1 MTSRLKKVNCT
12 RIYLSQG
19 SYRSWKTWKVVEFYF
34 DIFQDWKVLEKDF
47 RSSGKSWK
55 SAYLKWL
62 SFHNLCYKKSIWIMR
77 RFDFEILG
85 NLEAKKNQSESWK
98 SPWNLFLKKG
108 TNPVV
113 TLHHHDFLNPSR
125 YCTMAERQDN
135 SQPDLGKHK
144 VLLHIKCE
152 LFK

>member
-1 MTSRLKKVNCT
+1 MTSRLKQVNCT
-12 RIYLSQG
+12 RKLY
-19 SYRSWKTWKVVEFYF
+19 T
-34 DIFQDWKVLEKDF
+34 
-47 RSSGKSWK
+47 GKSWK
-55 SAYLKWL
+55 KTSGPQE
-62 SFHNLCYKKSIWIMR
+62 SP
-77 RFDFEILG
+77 G
-85 NLEAKKNQSESWK
+85 NLLISSDKVFIIYVIRNLYGSWKDLILKYWEIWRPKKINLIESWK

-125 YCTMAERQDN
+125 YCTMAERQVN

-152 LFK
+152 LFIK

>member
-1 MTSRLKKVNCT
+1 
-12 RIYLSQG
+12 
-19 SYRSWKTWKVVEFYF
+19 
-34 DIFQDWKVLEKDF
+34 
-47 RSSGKSWK
+47 
-55 SAYLKWL
+55 
-62 SFHNLCYKKSIWIMR
+62 MR

-108 TNPVV
+108 SNPVV
-113 TLHHHDFLNPSR
+113 TLHLHDFLNPSR

-144 VLLHIKCE
+144 VLLHIKCKVKKLGKKIKTE
-152 LFK
+152 FDVKTIINNEILYCNIWIAFS